1 MRPKVVSICAVFIAL
16 IAVPAV
22 ARVHDKGT
30 VGQERLI
37 ERCIHGS
44 ARGKP
49 WLEKTLWALR
59 DQEGGWIGAEVRNL
73 DGSYDLGPMQINSWW
88 VSRMARLIG
97 ARSDEIRHRLR
108 YDACF
113 NVEAA
118 RWLLLSNLAAS
129 SDYWQAVGAYHSPTP
144 VLRHRYAIRV
154 ARRLARRFAV
164 TPAQAAVR

>member
-1 MRPKVVSICAVFIAL
+1 MTPKVAAICAIFVAL
-16 IAVPAV
+16 MAAPAV
-22 ARVHDKGT
+22 ARVHHKGAPA
-30 VGQERLI
+30 GERLVA
-37 ERCIHGS
+37 RCIHQS

-59 DQEGGWIGAEVRNL
+59 DQEGGWIGAEVRNR

-88 VSRMARLIG
+88 VSHMGRLIG

-129 SDYWQAVGAYHSPTP
+129 SNYWQAVGAYHSPTP
-144 VLRHRYAIRV
+144 VLQHRYAISV
-154 ARRLARRFAV
+154 ARRLARRFVVLPIRASF
-164 TPAQAAVR
+164 R